1 MVSLAISRLAIK
13 ALAVLRQRFAFG
25 VGRLRKLRFGG
36 EILRLRRST
45 PRPGGGAA
53 ANLRLQ
59 RLAATAWAILLFERA
74 WRIILP
80 PLLVAG
86 AFVSISWTGVWLV
99 APHWTRWLGVLALVV
114 GLGAA
119 LLPLRRFRLPTRKE
133 ALLRIDQA
141 SRLASRPATVVAD
154 RLGNAANGPMTVA
167 LWNLHRCRAER
178 AIALLRVGLPSPRAA
193 ELDPYGI
200 RALVLVALIATGFAA
215 GPERYARVSAVF
227 DFRFGTSRGIESR
240 VDAWID
246 PPAYTGKTPIILD
259 LSKSHNAAFQQSPKN
274 IAAPVGSIVVIHAP
288 GGRLGIEMKG
298 GLTESVKDD
307 ARVKAKAGAP
317 ADPANGKDE
326 AETRLVLSADAT
338 LTLHSAGSHLGTF
351 DIHAILDNPPSIAL
365 TAAPK
370 FNLRG
375 SFALKYRVA
384 DDYGVTAAEAS
395 FAKPTLPGGRP
406 SKRSL
411 VDPPRVSLALPPPSN
426 ASGEAETTIDLSDHP
441 WAGARVEMT
450 LTAHDEGGNQGS
462 SASTAITLPQ
472 KPFAKPLARALAEQR
487 RTLILAPDDK
497 ARVADA
503 LDALMIAP
511 QTFETS
517 AGVYL
522 GLRVALDC
530 LNAAKGDSDLIDVA
544 DLLWQMALRIE
555 SGDLS
560 AAERDLRSAEQ
571 ELRDAMQR
579 GASEEEIGKLAA
591 NLRAAMDKFLQQLAA
606 QEKNLDRQKD
616 FAAGRHDDRLLRQ
629 RDLQRMIDDLQAMLS
644 SGDTANAQK
653 MLEQLQDILENLRL
667 AKPRDP
673 DPRAR
678 EMSRALDELGRL
690 AEDQQDLRDETYASG
705 QGERQLRRGRRDDMG
720 LPPGR
725 TLGDIFGQGNG
736 ESSGAIDGSA
746 NESGQGKSGN
756 PPARESNAADLGKR
770 QRALRDRVEN
780 LQKRLNQAGAGA
792 DQLGEARGAMSDAE
806 NALEQGP
813 QSKGAAVDAQGRA
826 VDALREGA
834 QKLAD
839 ALQGQGDGTSAGGED
854 EGQGSPGQFDAAD
867 GTDPL
872 GRPTGRKGGFGNPAA
887 RFDPLA
893 APAAERARRVL
904 EELRRRLG
912 EPGRPREELD
922 YLQRLLRR
930 Y

>member
-1 MVSLAISRLAIK
+1 
-13 ALAVLRQRFAFG
+13 
-25 VGRLRKLRFGG
+25 
-36 EILRLRRST
+36 LRLRRST
-45 PRPGGGAA
+45 PRSGGGAA
-53 ANLRLQ
+53 ANPRLQ
-59 RLAATAWAILLFERA
+59 RLTAAAWAILFFERA

-141 SRLASRPATVVAD
+141 SGLASRPATVIAD

-167 LWNLHRCRAER
+167 FWNLHRRRAEQ

-200 RALVLVALIATGFAA
+200 RAVVLVALIATGFAA
-215 GPERYARVSAVF
+215 GPERYARVSAAF
-227 DFRFGTSRGIESR
+227 DFRFGTLGGIESR

-246 PPAYTGKTPIILD
+246 PPAYTGKTPTILI
-259 LSKSHNAAFQQSPKN
+259 SQSHRAAFAQDLKT
-274 IAAPVGSIVVIHAP
+274 ITVPVGSIVVIHAP
-288 GGRLGIEMKG
+288 GGHHLGIEMKG
-298 GLTESVKDD
+298 GLAKSVKDD
-307 ARVKAKAGAP
+307 TRLNAKAGAP
-317 ADPANGKDE
+317 ADPANAKDG

-338 LTLHSAGSHLGTF
+338 LTLRSSGSHLGTF

-365 TAAPK
+365 TTAPK
-370 FNLRG
+370 VNLRG
-375 SFALKYRVA
+375 SFVLKYRVA

-406 SKRSL
+406 STRSL
-411 VDPPRVSLALPPPSN
+411 VDPPRVSLALPPPPT

-441 WAGARVEMT
+441 WAGASVEMT
-450 LTAHDEGGNQGS
+450 LTAHDEGGNEGS
-462 SASTAITLPQ
+462 SPSTIITLPQ
-472 KPFAKPLARALAEQR
+472 KPFVKPLARALAEQR

-497 ARVADA
+497 TRVAGA

-522 GLRVALDC
+522 GLRIALDR

-579 GASEEEIGKLAA
+579 GAPEEEIGKLAA

-616 FAAGRHDDRLLRQ
+616 FAAVRHDGRLLRQ

-644 SGDTANAQK
+644 SGDTANAQR

-705 QGERQLRRGRRDDMG
+705 QEERQQGFGRRDDMG
-720 LPPGR
+720 LPPGL
-725 TLGDIFGQGNG
+725 TLGDIFGQGYG
-736 ESSGAIDGSA
+736 ESSGASDGGVD
-746 NESGQGKSGN
+746 EGGQGKSGN
-756 PPARESNAADLGKR
+756 PPARQSDAADLAKQ

-780 LQKRLNQAGAGA
+780 LQKRLNEAGAGA
-792 DQLGEARGAMSDAE
+792 AQLGEASDAMSDAG
-806 NALEQGP
+806 NALERGP
-813 QSKGAAVDAQGRA
+813 HSNAAAVEAQGRA

-839 ALQGQGDGTSAGGED
+839 ALQGQGDGTTAGED
-854 EGQGSPGQFDAAD
+854 EGQGSPGQLDAAG

-872 GRPTGRKGGFGNPAA
+872 GRPAGRYGGLNNPAA
-887 RFDPLA
+887 RYDPLA
-893 APAAERARRVL
+893 APAVERARRVL